1 LTSGV
6 IYDTI
11 ILPCIKYTKREK
23 PEKGGGICSGGLC
36 SMARDKKSL
45 EAIRRNPRNVA
56 LRDFEALIKQYGYIE
71 EGAKHPKAII
81 GTCTMP
87 YKRESPVKSC
97 YVKELL
103 EIIEEREA

>member
-1 LTSGV
+1 M
-6 IYDTI
+6 
-11 ILPCIKYTKREK
+11 P
-23 PEKGGGICSGGLC
+23 
-36 SMARDKKSL
+36 RDKKSL

-56 LRDFEALIKQYGYIE
+56 LHDFEALIKQYGYVE

-103 EIIEEREA
+103 EIIDEQEV